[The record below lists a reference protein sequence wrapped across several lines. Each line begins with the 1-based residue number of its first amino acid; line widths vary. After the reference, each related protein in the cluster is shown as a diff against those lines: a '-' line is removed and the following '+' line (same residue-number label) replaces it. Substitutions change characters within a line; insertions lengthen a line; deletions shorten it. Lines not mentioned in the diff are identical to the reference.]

1 MYNIEQIVEHMNSVK
16 PESKYSPGSSYT
28 QIATEWLD
36 FNVLE
41 CLRGLNNQITGV
53 DFISFRVMNIRDH
66 FTYRYNGNRYWFD
79 ELSEVFPFYAMMI
92 PGRSISGHSELSKV
106 KLIHNRLELFAYFYN
121 KDFAQTLLKVNPV
134 SDDNIEYTPI
144 DKPNLQRYIDNTVH
158 TIDNNTK
165 YDVNKLL
172 NYVYQAK
179 SILDISSAY
188 NGVLPQNYSIKDTG
202 RKYMSGVNLQNIK
215 TTVRNAALG
224 KCYKYDLRT
233 SVFAHMLEVI
243 SSSNVGKQF
252 NVEASYINELVK
264 HKNRVRK
271 TIARDSI
278 TNTNT
283 DLTVKI
289 SLVKQALT
297 ALSFGATENAIKDV
311 IYSESDREAFFK
323 HELVVGIQDEIQLYR
338 EIMKQSYPQAKKQ
351 YGDYLRKNG
360 RSSLNKWCSFAYQKV
375 ESQIINHIKATA
387 VRGDILLQVHD
398 ALYTRNRQDLHLLN
412 YTASQLSP
420 TTNFEE
426 ELVDK
431 VYGISYNISQVTEHK
446 QHIAREERVAELGE
460 NRYV

>member
-1 MYNIEQIVEHMNSVK
+1 MYSVEQIVEHMNSVK
-16 PESKYSPGSSYT
+16 PESKFSNGTSYT
-28 QIATEWLD
+28 QIATDWMDL
-36 FNVLE
+36 NVLE

-66 FTYRYNGNRYWFD
+66 FRYAYNGKGWFE
-79 ELSEVFPFYAMMI
+79 ELNEVFPFYAMMI
-92 PGRSISGHSELSKV
+92 PGRNISGHSELSKV

-121 KDFAQTLLKVNPV
+121 KDFSETLLKVNPL

-144 DKPNLQRYIDNTVH
+144 DKQNLQRYIDNTVH

-179 SILDISSAY
+179 SILDISTAHD
-188 NGVLPQNYSIKDTG
+188 GVLPQNYSVKDTG
-202 RKYMSGVNLQNIK
+202 RKYMSGVNLQNCK

-243 SSSNVGKQF
+243 CTSNIGKQF
-252 NVEASYINELVK
+252 NTKASYINELVK
-264 HKNRVRK
+264 NKNRVRK

-278 TNTNT
+278 THTNT

-311 IYSESDREAFFK
+311 IYHEGDREAFFK
-323 HELVVGIQDEIQLYR
+323 HELVTGIISEIQLYR

-360 RSSLNKWCSFAYQKV
+360 RSSLNKWCSFAYQKT
-375 ESQIINHIKATA
+375 ESIIINHIKANA
-387 VRGDILLQVHD
+387 IRGEVLLQVHD
-398 ALYTRNRQDLHLLN
+398 ALYTRQRQDLHYLN
-412 YTASQLSP
+412 SEASQLSL
-420 TTNFEE
+420 TTDFEE

-431 VYGISYNISQVTEHK
+431 VHRISYNINQVAEHK
-446 QHIAREERVAELGE
+446 QHIAREEKLALLGD